1 MSKDHNITDIEQL
14 ETLYGEAVPKS
25 ITKEIRYLNAEYR
38 NFVEAAPFMAVATV
52 GSEGLDCSPR
62 GDDRNVVRVVDEKTI
77 RFGDRRG
84 NNRLDTLRNI
94 IVNPQVGMLFLVP
107 GRGETVRVNGRAWV
121 SVADE
126 LRDRF
131 TDRYRRPASVIGI
144 EPTEVYLH
152 CAKCIRRGGLWDP
165 RSWADPGE
173 GPSAG
178 AILASHAGLD
188 DVAAV
193 DAGLEQSYARGL
205 ADDRPG

>member
-1 MSKDHNITDIEQL
+1 MPESEDFESDLLFDLLDSL
-14 ETLYGEAVPKS
+14 ELFDSALS
-25 ITKEIRYLNAEYR
+25 FR
-38 NFVEAAPFMAVATV
+38 
-52 GSEGLDCSPR
+52 S
-62 GDDRNVVRVVDEKTI
+62 DE
-77 RFGDRRG
+77 
-84 NNRLDTLRNI
+84 L
-94 IVNPQVGMLFLVP
+94 
-107 GRGETVRVNGRAWV
+107 
-121 SVADE
+121 DE

-205 ADDRPG
+205 AEDRPG